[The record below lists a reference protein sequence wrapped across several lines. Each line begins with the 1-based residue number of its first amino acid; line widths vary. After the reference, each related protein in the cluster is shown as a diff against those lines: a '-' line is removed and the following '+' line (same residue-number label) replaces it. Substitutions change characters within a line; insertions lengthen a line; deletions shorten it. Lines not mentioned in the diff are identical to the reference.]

1 MLPDEDY
8 QPPGCRDRE
17 EVQDDRLQRQDQR
30 PERAGQQQERQARD
44 ERDQERKVAVDEVQ
58 EVGALCRLTAG
69 RDVAR
74 QRLRGRV
81 DAVERRAARG

>member
-1 MLPDEDY
+1 MTAFS
-8 QPPGCRDRE
+8 GRIS
-17 EVQDDRLQRQDQR
+17 
-30 PERAGQQQERQARD
+30 ERNARASSRRQARD
-44 ERDQERKVAVDEVQ
+44 QRDQEREVAVDEVQ
-58 EVGALCRLTAG
+58 EVDALCRLTAG